1 MSRAR
6 CFLVAWLLVPP
17 ALALAADKEEKKDE
31 KKPDPPRV
39 ALALP
44 FAVSAGSTNRIVI
57 RGQHLTNATELRFTN
72 TVAFDTFIVSI
83 TNRAKA
89 DVPKEADA
97 KKVGDSRLDVE
108 VIVPAGAV
116 TGTNWFTVMTPDG
129 ISEPRPLLVLPAGM
143 LIAEQ
148 EPNGG
153 FKQAQIIEIGRAV
166 TGLIQEA
173 GDVDVFRF
181 EGSAGETIRV
191 EVVAAAAGSAL
202 DSLVSVQDAAGRILA
217 TNDDASGQAD
227 SILEC
232 DLPKSAAYY
241 INLTDAHDKAGP
253 THAYLLRLLR
263 VAPAR

>member
-1 MSRAR
+1 MSR
-6 CFLVAWLLVPP
+6 FILVLLLGLP
-17 ALALAADKEEKKDE
+17 AIALSADKEEKKDE

-44 FAVSAGSTNRIVI
+44 FAVCVGSTNRIVI
-57 RGQHLTNATELRFTN
+57 RGQHLTNATEFRFTN

-108 VIVPAGAV
+108 VVVPAGAV
-116 TGTNWFTVMTPDG
+116 PGTNWFTVITPDG
-129 ISEPRPLLVLPAGM
+129 ISEPRPLFVLPAGK

-181 EGSAGETIRV
+181 EGTAGETIRV
-191 EVVAAAAGSAL
+191 GVVAAAAGSTL
-202 DSLVSVQDAAGRILA
+202 DSLVSVHDAAGRILA

-232 DLPKSAAYY
+232 NLPKSAAYY
-241 INLTDAHDKAGP
+241 ISLTDAHDKAGP

-263 VAPAR
+263 CAPAR

>member
-1 MSRAR
+1 MSRTSRFILA
-6 CFLVAWLLVPP
+6 LLLGLP
-17 ALALAADKEEKKDE
+17 ALASAADKEEKKDE
-31 KKPDPPRV
+31 KKPEPPRV

-44 FAVSAGSTNRIVI
+44 FAVSAGSTNHVVI
-57 RGQHLTNATELRFTN
+57 RGQHLTNAPEFRFTN
-72 TVAFDTFIVSI
+72 TLALDTFIVSI

-97 KKVGDSRLDVE
+97 KKVGDSRIDVE
-108 VIVPAGAV
+108 VVVPAGAV
-116 TGTNWFTVMTPDG
+116 QGTNWFTVITPDG
-129 ISEPRPLLVLPAGM
+129 ISEPRLLFVLSAGT
-143 LIAEQ
+143 LIAEK
-148 EPNGG
+148 EPNNG
-153 FKQAQIIEIGRAV
+153 FKQAQSIEIGQAT
-166 TGLIQEA
+166 TGLIKEA

-181 EGSAGETIRV
+181 EGSAGETIHV

-202 DSLVSVQDAAGRILA
+202 DSLISIHDAAGRILA

-241 INLTDAHDKAGP
+241 ISLTDAHDKAGP